1 MISIDDADPQIGAL
15 YVAWAD
21 AFRRQDVETILSLLT
36 PDYVLWA
43 PGAPA
48 IDRIGLRPA
57 LLAAFAA
64 NDITSAFEC
73 EERLV
78 SGDLAF
84 DRGWDTQTIKPRAAG
99 ECQSHRHRV
108 FLLLRRSSDGRW
120 QFARGMSHQAV
131 DQCSSYL
138 DFDARE
144 HALPVAQRRRRGRP
158 LVFEMQKVDAAVL
171 IEGRGFATSRS
182 RCIRVNRALSGSTVC
197 VRFRRE
203 WRPFRCG

>member
-1 MISIDDADPQIGAL
+1 MAGFGNTLP

-99 ECQSHRHRV
+99 ECDRFASWIGLVWCVGCQ
-108 FLLLRRSSDGRW
+108 SSDRV
-120 QFARGMSHQAV
+120 SN
-131 DQCSSYL
+131 CLSL
-138 DFDARE
+138 C
-144 HALPVAQRRRRGRP
+144 RRQPG
-158 LVFEMQKVDAAVL
+158 
-171 IEGRGFATSRS
+171 
-182 RCIRVNRALSGSTVC
+182 
-197 VRFRRE
+197 
-203 WRPFRCG
+203 